1 MKKIVAV
8 IVAAGEGV
16 RMGGGPRKQYRNLGK
31 FPILVYT
38 LFAFDRNPEIDYI
51 VLALPESD
59 HSFCQE
65 KIIAPFHFNKKIQLV
80 SGGASRQ
87 ESVYNGLKAV
97 EGDCD
102 IVVIHD
108 GVRPFVSDRLI
119 SESVGGARKYGACIA
134 AVPAKD
140 TLKIAKNN
148 VVQKTFPRDEVWLAQ
163 TPQAFRYDLIVKAH
177 EKARIEQLKET
188 DDAVL
193 VERLGGEVY
202 LVQGELLNI
211 KITTPED
218 LKIAEAILSI
228 SNTA

>member
-31 FPILVYT
+31 FPILVHT

-59 HSFCQE
+59 RSFCQE
-65 KIIAPFHFNKKIQLV
+65 KIIAPFDFNKNIQLV

-108 GVRPFVSDRLI
+108 GVRPFVSDRLV
-119 SESVGGARKYGACIA
+119 SESVAGAREYGACIA
-134 AVPAKD
+134 AVPVKD
-140 TLKIAKNN
+140 TLKIVKNN
-148 VVQKTFPRDEVWLAQ
+148 AIQKTLPRDQVWLAQ

-177 EKARIEQLKET
+177 ETARKEQFKET
-188 DDAVL
+188 DDAAL
-193 VERLGGEVY
+193 VEHFGGEVY
-202 LVQGELLNI
+202 LIEGELLNI

-218 LKIAEAILSI
+218 LKIAKAILSI
-228 SNTA
+228 